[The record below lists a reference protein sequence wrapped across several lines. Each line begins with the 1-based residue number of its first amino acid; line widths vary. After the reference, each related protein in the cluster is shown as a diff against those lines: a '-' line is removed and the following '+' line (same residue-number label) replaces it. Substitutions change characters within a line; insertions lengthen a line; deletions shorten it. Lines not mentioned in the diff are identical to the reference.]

1 VCKVALANASIV
13 FVAREIFTFSLSK
26 PPAQDYVNDKD
37 LSSCLL
43 RFEGDLNS
51 RGRPDPFGSLR
62 PGGGMHL
69 DGYGTAH
76 RQPSLGPKPNI
87 PINDGY
93 GTARSVKKVYL

>member
-1 VCKVALANASIV
+1 MN
-13 FVAREIFTFSLSK
+13 
-26 PPAQDYVNDKD
+26 
-37 LSSCLL
+37 

-51 RGRPDPFGSLR
+51 RGRPDAFGSLR
-62 PGGGMHL
+62 PGGGVHL

-76 RQPSLGPKPNI
+76 RQPGQQSLGPKSNI